1 MIYWL
6 KDHDSQLRILICRL
20 SVNKQTRLIK
30 DVYLLDDLFISS
42 NPYSYCLTKQF
53 YSQLGNFRQLYC
65 KNTNWL
71 CTLRGMKIVIH
82 NKCSTFKII
91 GKQLH
96 LNEVVPPPGSHFWDE
111 LAFISMNICGG
122 HSIGSGNWS
131 GLKLTWQDKQTVVAF
146 NMDFKDYLHFSQVMA
161 STSVSWKA
169 PFYLHWRNFLILI
182 LELKKTLKSILA
194 WKSFYFSAKIC
205 SVFKSWYFLFMRK
218 SH

>member
-6 KDHDSQLRILICRL
+6 KDHDSQLWILICR
-20 SVNKQTRLIK
+20 
-30 DVYLLDDLFISS
+30 
-42 NPYSYCLTKQF
+42 
-53 YSQLGNFRQLYC
+53 LYC

-96 LNEVVPPPGSHFWDE
+96 LNEVAPPPGSHFWDE

-182 LELKKTLKSILA
+182 LELKKNS
-194 WKSFYFSAKIC
+194 
-205 SVFKSWYFLFMRK
+205 
-218 SH
+218 